1 MTERMN
7 KRANVRIRKRT
18 LSLLLIYCGLILVIL
33 GKLFYIQVLNNDYYF
48 ELAQSQRMRH
58 IPLYAERGTI
68 YDRNLTELAVSIK
81 TDGVYA
87 TPRSV
92 IEPDKAA
99 KELSKLLEISYGEIY
114 EKLTKD
120 SYFVWLSMKVPLDKA
135 LQVKGLKMQGI
146 ATSETFQRF
155 YPKKEL
161 SAHIL
166 GVAGMDNQGLEGLE
180 IFYED
185 ILAGVSGSIKEEQAP
200 GKRAIPQGKR
210 EVQKPLNG
218 YDLVLTIDEG
228 LQYIAERELKKG
240 VMDSKASKG
249 TIIVMSV
256 DTGEILA
263 MANYPAFDPNEFTKY
278 PSSVRRNIAI
288 TDIYEPGSTFKVIT
302 AAIALEEGLVR
313 PNELLFDPG
322 YIVVDRKK
330 INCESTNGHGW
341 VTFAEAIAASCNPIL
356 AQVGLRIPK
365 VTLYEYLRDFNF
377 GSKTGIDFPGEA
389 PGLLIPERNLKPVEM
404 ATISFGQGISVTPL
418 QMVSAVSVIAN
429 GGILMKP
436 HLVKQVLD
444 KKGQVHMEFEPE
456 PVRQVISHETAL
468 MVKEMMEMVVSTGTG
483 SRAAISGYRVAG
495 KTGTSQKPEGGVYGN
510 KRIASFVGFAPVEAP
525 KLSAIVVLDDPK
537 VSSKYGGVLAAPVF
551 KAVMED
557 SLRYIGIPPRLEEKG
572 SSSDKEPV
580 PVPNVIG
587 KSPVEAKRLIS
598 SAKLRD
604 KAQGEGNLV
613 VDQHPRA
620 GTFLP
625 TNSHVVIY
633 LKAHDASEMVTVPN
647 VLGLTM
653 KRAAQVL
660 SEFGLKLNPV
670 GSGIA
675 VKINPSVG
683 TKVNYGSI
691 IEVIFN

>member
-1 MTERMN
+1 
-7 KRANVRIRKRT
+7 
-18 LSLLLIYCGLILVIL
+18 
-33 GKLFYIQVLNNDYYF
+33 
-48 ELAQSQRMRH
+48 MRH

-389 PGLLIPERNLKPVEM
+389 SGLLIPERNLKPVEM

-418 QMVSAVSVIAN
+418 QMVSAVSAIAN
-429 GGILMKP
+429 GGLLMKP

-444 KKGQVHMEFEPE
+444 KEGQVQMEFEPE
-456 PVRQVISHETAL
+456 PGRQVISHETAL

-551 KAVMED
+551 KSVMED

-604 KAQGEGNLV
+604 KIQGEGNLV
-613 VDQHPRA
+613 VDQHPKA

-625 TNSHVVIY
+625 ANSHVVVY
-633 LKAHDASEMVTVPN
+633 LKTHDTSEIVTVPN

-675 VKINPSVG
+675 VKINPGVG